1 VRLTKS
7 KAPASLVAIPDHL
20 RKAFRDAVWSYAG
33 WNPAMPEPEV
43 RVGDNLCALSAV
55 CGLMDPFNDRLSA
68 DIFERLM
75 SYLREI
81 RYTLLRQKLVAEH
94 SYAAAGYC
102 FLRLIEDR
110 KRHFLVP

>member
-1 VRLTKS
+1 VRQSKS
-7 KAPASLVAIPDHL
+7 TTRSSPARIPQEL
-20 RKAFRDAVWSYAG
+20 RAAFRNAVWSYAD
-33 WNPAMPEPEV
+33 WNPTEPEPEV
-43 RVGDNLCALSAV
+43 QVGGSAAPISAV
-55 CGLMDPFNDRLSA
+55 CGRVEGFADRLPA

-81 RYTLLRQKLVAEH
+81 RYTLLRQKLVAER
-94 SYAAAGYC
+94 SYAAAGRC